1 MGTVRDRA
9 SRAQKTCGS
18 LYNSLRCWMEEFCNM
33 KREKGKS
40 SESSIDCLLSEV
52 GWAGWQTCPVSPLS
66 QLVLNI

>member
-1 MGTVRDRA
+1 MWPFVQLFEMLDGRV
-9 SRAQKTCGS
+9 
-18 LYNSLRCWMEEFCNM
+18 CNK

-52 GWAGWQTCPVSPLS
+52 GWAEWETCPVSPLS